1 MTKTIYHYNPNTN
14 EYLASSEAIRSPL
27 DKDEVYLIPAFA
39 TELEPFL
46 EDGKTTIFENGKWI
60 NKVAVEPKLELF
72 TEPTLEELKAQKI
85 AQLKN
90 NLINVKEGK
99 TPKKGSLESY
109 EIDGVFRTFKVKLSD
124 LATVVARVSRLE
136 KAAVGTTAQWT
147 DIDGNR
153 LNLNL
158 EQFQCL
164 RNHLDVR
171 DQSFHTLYE
180 AIKSE
185 IKACT
190 TLEELEAI
198 DINFV

>member
-1 MTKTIYHYNPNTN
+1 MIKVYYDEITGLVKGYYPDSINYASIPEPFIEIKNDAQVLDKQMCVINGVYQ
-14 EYLASSEAIRSPL
+14 EYVKPL
-27 DKDEVYLIPAFA
+27 DEQLQEARTA
-39 TELEPFL
+39 
-46 EDGKTTIFENGKWI
+46 
-60 NKVAVEPKLELF
+60 KL
-72 TEPTLEELKAQKI
+72 
-85 AQLKN
+85 AQLKT
-90 NLINVKEGK
+90 NLISAKELE

-198 DINFV
+198 EINFF